1 MNRMAP
7 DPCAPPPAPEPEY
20 TLADASHNV
29 QAELDLALGLMQ
41 KRLGCKVMV
50 GKDEA
55 TKPGD
60 DPDVTG
66 LETEEEKEAREK
78 KEAREASDKEF
89 ERRMDEAEA
98 RATTRLDLFG
108 GDDDLGSDCAY
119 EPHPATLCPELADA
133 ERRGA
138 DYRLATDEAIDRF
151 LEEPAARLTYDDM
164 LEEPCAVGPRERYV
178 EVYDDGCD
186 CDGCDCGHDDA
197 PPLRTSRAFVSA
209 GHGAAAVSAVAD
221 ARARASHHHFSASA
235 SLHNVRSS
243 RVDRLSRTAPG
254 ELGDFAYVPD
264 EPFAYAPDEP
274 GRPRGARDR
283 LGDGRARLRGLEDS
297 GALDAT
303 LDNRERLARVKTL
316 RKAVRGEALD
326 KGGV

>member
-1 MNRMAP
+1 MAHI
-7 DPCAPPPAPEPEY
+7 A
-20 TLADASHNV
+20 
-29 QAELDLALGLMQ
+29 
-41 KRLGCKVMV
+41 
-50 GKDEA
+50 
-55 TKPGD
+55 
-60 DPDVTG
+60 
-66 LETEEEKEAREK
+66 
-78 KEAREASDKEF
+78 
-89 ERRMDEAEA
+89 
-98 RATTRLDLFG
+98 
-108 GDDDLGSDCAY
+108 
-119 EPHPATLCPELADA
+119 
-133 ERRGA
+133 RRGA
-138 DYRLATDEAIDRF
+138 GAARHHRHGSSLRGARRRFRGHAPQRIRLAHEGRGQGEDGEQARREHISW
-151 LEEPAARLTYDDM
+151 PAPQAPASL
-164 LEEPCAVGPRERYV
+164 
-178 EVYDDGCD
+178 D
-186 CDGCDCGHDDA
+186 CTFGDVCKE
-197 PPLRTSRAFVSA
+197 
-209 GHGAAAVSAVAD
+209 D

>member
-1 MNRMAP
+1 
-7 DPCAPPPAPEPEY
+7 
-20 TLADASHNV
+20 
-29 QAELDLALGLMQ
+29 
-41 KRLGCKVMV
+41 
-50 GKDEA
+50 
-55 TKPGD
+55 
-60 DPDVTG
+60 
-66 LETEEEKEAREK
+66 
-78 KEAREASDKEF
+78 
-89 ERRMDEAEA
+89 
-98 RATTRLDLFG
+98 
-108 GDDDLGSDCAY
+108 
-119 EPHPATLCPELADA
+119 
-133 ERRGA
+133 
-138 DYRLATDEAIDRF
+138 
-151 LEEPAARLTYDDM
+151 M

-186 CDGCDCGHDDA
+186 CDGCGHDDA